1 MDILPFVIDGIL
13 ILILVATFFDGR
25 RKGFFKML
33 FSLVATAVAV
43 IMAYEYS
50 APIAEWVNGA
60 FVQKTAVNI
69 LAESI
74 SSHLSSGTQAVLDAF
89 PGYITEAAQ
98 VTGTSVSDVISDIG
112 SSFDAVQAAELIYAG
127 IYSVI
132 VFPILTVVA
141 FIAIYAVSNVIL
153 SFGVNFL
160 NNIFKLPVLKG
171 LNKFFGGILGAV
183 KGVVIVVILSMALV
197 AFAPIITPGEIR
209 EAIDSSV
216 IPGIVQEISTMIY

>member
-1 MDILPFVIDGIL
+1 MLSFVIDAIL
-13 ILILVATFFDGR
+13 ILILIATVFDGR

-43 IMAYEYS
+43 IIAYEYS
-50 APIAEWVNGA
+50 APLVEWLNGA
-60 FVQKTAVNI
+60 FVQKSAVKI

-74 SSHLSSGTQAVLDAF
+74 SAHLSSGTQAVLDAI
-89 PGYITEAAQ
+89 PDYISEAAQ

-112 SSFDAVQAAELIYAG
+112 SSFDAVQAAEQIYSG

-132 VFPILTVVA
+132 VFPILMVVA
-141 FIAIYAVSNVIL
+141 FIVIYAISNAIL

-160 NNIFKLPVLKG
+160 NNIFRLPVLKG
-171 LNKFFGGILGAV
+171 LNKFFGGILGAF

-197 AFAPIITPGEIR
+197 VFAPIITPEEIR
-209 EAIDSSV
+209 EAIDSSI
-216 IPGIVQEISTMIY
+216 IPNLIEEISIKIY